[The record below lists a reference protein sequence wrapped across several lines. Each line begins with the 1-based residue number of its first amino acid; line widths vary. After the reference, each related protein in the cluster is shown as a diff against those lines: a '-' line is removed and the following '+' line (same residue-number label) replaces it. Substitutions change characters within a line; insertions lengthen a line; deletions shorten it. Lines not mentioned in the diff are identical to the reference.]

1 MGIFDFFKK
10 NKEEEIPLRIAK
22 DFHFHSVV
30 GKNGDGIARKI
41 VEYFGDKVEE
51 AVDTHKNFVDK
62 DVLSYFEGEDS
73 EKEFP
78 IQEWTRIFRIKLKDG
93 TEINGEIDDS
103 EMAAKYGA
111 GLAEHF
117 SDVNIKDENLKQM
130 LLTQIAFFNCKTKLM
145 ATFDFYKSGKKK
157 NEKVKLLDFILGAGK
172 SFDGYPLFS
181 TETLYSPD
189 KKVFVSKKIGTE
201 FKEFTPFIP
210 KELIDNFE
218 MTDEDNARMARNIEK
233 IKLEGLPFHSAMP
246 VSISESKAV
255 IPNKEAIIKRA
266 ATMQMTG
273 VVSELYNEFG
283 ENEQE
288 NINQVLE
295 MFNQK
300 YGIKEILTDEEK
312 KYLEKYTD
320 DEIVQTNFNWRYEC
334 PPVLLWSLSLKELT
348 DLNTICDFRKM
359 IEYFLNNDLET
370 LMNKA
375 ELRSKDEI
383 MDMLDYLYRLNWSA
397 VELRIRPENHNNKK
411 FPYDESIIH
420 FRRLALE
427 WLVQPEKSIEDVEA
441 EMHA

>member
-22 DFHFHSVV
+22 DFYFHSVV

-51 AVDTHKNFVDK
+51 AVDTHKNFVDE
-62 DVLSYFEGEDS
+62 DVLSYFEGEDT

-78 IQEWTRIFRIKLKDG
+78 IQDWTRIFRIKLKDG

-157 NEKVKLLDFILGAGK
+157 NEKVNLLDFILGAGK

-189 KKVFVSKKIGTE
+189 KKVFVSKMIGTE

-210 KELIDNFE
+210 KELIDN
-218 MTDEDNARMARNIEK
+218 
-233 IKLEGLPFHSAMP
+233 
-246 VSISESKAV
+246 
-255 IPNKEAIIKRA
+255 
-266 ATMQMTG
+266 
-273 VVSELYNEFG
+273 
-283 ENEQE
+283 
-288 NINQVLE
+288 
-295 MFNQK
+295 
-300 YGIKEILTDEEK
+300 
-312 KYLEKYTD
+312 
-320 DEIVQTNFNWRYEC
+320 
-334 PPVLLWSLSLKELT
+334 LK
-348 DLNTICDFRKM
+348 
-359 IEYFLNNDLET
+359 
-370 LMNKA
+370 
-375 ELRSKDEI
+375 
-383 MDMLDYLYRLNWSA
+383 
-397 VELRIRPENHNNKK
+397 
-411 FPYDESIIH
+411 
-420 FRRLALE
+420 
-427 WLVQPEKSIEDVEA
+427 
-441 EMHA
+441 